1 MTGSKIDGCIPSK
14 FKCCGNKYT
23 QSILFLPSRSL
34 DTRSI
39 LWYCIISSTILWIVT
54 SLLGKNL
61 TWMHHLHTLSVG
73 IQPKNEGKELI
84 WFPMTCLFW
93 IYFIDHQKLMNLK
106 THTHTQKH
114 ILTCALVRILKE
126 IYQLNIWILYFQ
138 HILFEIWNCN

>member
-1 MTGSKIDGCIPSK
+1 MTGSKIDVQIPSK

-39 LWYCIISSTILWIVT
+39 LWYCIISSTVLWIVT

-73 IQPKNEGKELI
+73 IQPRMKAKSSSDSLWLVCSEFISQIIKSLCI
-84 WFPMTCLFW
+84 WKH
-93 IYFIDHQKLMNLK
+93 I
-106 THTHTQKH
+106 HTQK
-114 ILTCALVRILKE
+114 
-126 IYQLNIWILYFQ
+126 NIFFLCTGKNSKGNISVEYLDSLLSAYF
-138 HILFEIWNCN
+138 IWNMKL